1 MLSSLMLM
9 CMLVSSV
16 DGTAAETIDS
26 PLLISDPAE
35 LARLKNEVLE
45 WSNSLKSFK
54 GFYSLRQQNY
64 THPNGVVTPEALY
77 EMEIEYKF
85 QNDNRYM
92 TLEMLQ
98 PDGTLN
104 RQCAAQLD
112 GVVKR
117 RDDMN
122 LGTEEESKLLLL
134 EESSWP
140 FPNGAFLLP
149 TDLFGGDS
157 GKTLEERF
165 QEGTTYLLK
174 RDGMRVLF
182 HSNPADPFEIY
193 IDEQGRVVRIDT
205 LLRPAISLEELKIK
219 WGEKEPFN
227 VFLRIYSLE
236 LDGYMNIDGV
246 NFPTLAKRTTRLYDK
261 EEYREKC
268 KEPFR
273 GKEISIF
280 EMHMRTM
287 KLPIY
292 LSTVMDFRLDTSA
305 VEINKSLKDREFKF
319 ALEDGMEV
327 FENTETTSYV
337 YKTPWYGRPVMWG
350 IAVAVLLLLG
360 GGGVFWYV
368 QRPA

>member
-1 MLSSLMLM
+1 MLSSLVLM

-16 DGTAAETIDS
+16 DGTATETIDS
-26 PLLISDPAE
+26 PLLISDSAE
-35 LARLKNEVLE
+35 LARLRNEVLK

-64 THPNGVVTPEALY
+64 IHPNGNVTPEALY

-92 TLEMLQ
+92 ALEMFE
-98 PDGTLN
+98 PDGTLT
-104 RQCAAQLD
+104 RLYAAQLD

-122 LGTEEESKLLLL
+122 LGTEEESRLLLL
-134 EESSWP
+134 QESSWP
-140 FPNGAFLLP
+140 FPNGAYLLP

-174 RDGMRVLF
+174 RDGMPVLF

-193 IDEQGRVVRIDT
+193 IDEQGKVRRIDT
-205 LLRPAISLEELKIK
+205 LLRPAISLEELKTK
-219 WGEKEPFN
+219 WGEEEPFN

-246 NFPTLAKRTTRLYDK
+246 DFPTLATQSTRLYDK
-261 EEYREKC
+261 EEYRVKC

-287 KLPIY
+287 KLPLY

-337 YKTPWYGRPVMWG
+337 YKTPWYARPITWG

-360 GGGVFWYV
+360 GGGIFWYV